1 MIDRILVKFLLSL
14 FCVTFVLICTN
25 GCTTE
30 TTPFVQNGEGELAVV
45 RLDVRAN
52 IPDNISTR
60 ALDENTIH
68 DLHILVYNS
77 LGELTGKS
85 YKTEAPYTVT
95 ARSGT
100 NCTIY
105 AIANTGNSTL
115 FDGAVAST
123 EQKLKDLT
131 TNITLWSDIIGSDYL
146 LMAGSKES
154 VTIDA
159 GESTLANG
167 MTVSR
172 LAAKVNLAIGVASGS
187 GITITNYKICSLP
200 VNSYYINRPLTTEKD
215 SIDITGETSVEP
227 NNINTTAHWT
237 NSGLID
243 AGGAISVNTTFY
255 MFENRRGVNSSIAA
269 QNQKIKANAP
279 DSATYVVINGG
290 VRGYKATWKVY
301 LGANNT
307 TNFNMKRNCSYTY
320 NITLKRNDVD
330 SRVSVELTTPAIVG
344 GNSNCY
350 MIAPGGSVSIP
361 VERANE
367 SPIAIDGSVLYNGTY
382 YQLLTEDSWT
392 GSILWQSVA
401 GLVTVSNATGTGP
414 TGSFTVTANT
424 PASNN
429 GGNAVVQ
436 IKNSANEVLWSWH
449 IWVTSYNPSSSSYT
463 INNGYR
469 DYVFMDRNLGATR
482 NDYSDTDAG
491 STGLLYQWG
500 RKDPFP
506 GVDSWIISDGADP
519 VSVFNESGAN
529 MNVLNNAQPVSVSQ
543 NFANSLRNPFV
554 FYISPSSPYDWY
566 TNSTE
571 YQNDYL
577 WNVELT
583 AAKTIFDP
591 CPAGWRVPPFHGAAG
606 IPISTDYAPW
616 RYWAHSYTT
625 TFSYSYTESSG
636 STVTY
641 GGVYSSTTYK
651 GYKFTR
657 AGVETYYPAS
667 GCRHAYDGSF
677 NAVGASGYSWSASP
691 NNMSA
696 YRLGFNSG
704 GTVAPANYWGR
715 AYGVTVRCVKDE

>member
-14 FCVTFVLICTN
+14 FCVAFVLICTN
-25 GCTTE
+25 GCTTDA
-30 TTPFVQNGEGELAVV
+30 TPYAQNGEGELAVV

-52 IPDNISTR
+52 TPDNISTR

-77 LGELTGKS
+77 SGELTGKS
-85 YKTEAPYTVT
+85 YKIEAPYTVT

-105 AIANTGNSTL
+105 AIANTGNSAL
-115 FDGAVAST
+115 FEGTVAST

-131 TNITLWSDIIGSDYL
+131 TKITLWSDLTSSDYL

-279 DSATYVVINGG
+279 DSATYVVINGEG
-290 VRGYKATWKVY
+290 SGFKATWKIY

-320 NITLKRNDVD
+320 TITLKRNDTD
-330 SRVSVELTTPAIVG
+330 SRVTVEQTIPVIVG
-344 GNSNCY
+344 GNTNCY
-350 MIAPGGSVSIP
+350 MVAPGTAVTIP

-367 SPIAIDGSVLYNGTY
+367 SPIAITGATLTNGTY
-382 YQLLTEDSWT
+382 YQILSGTTWTASLLWEST
-392 GSILWQSVA
+392 V

-414 TGSFTVTANT
+414 TGRFAVTANT
-424 PASNN
+424 PAGNN

-436 IKNSANEVLWSWH
+436 IKNSSNQVLWSWH
-449 IWVTSYNPSSSSYT
+449 IWVTGYDPNSGGTTYSRS
-463 INNGYR
+463 NGTKT
-469 DYVFMDRNLGATR
+469 YVFMDRNLGATAAAT
-482 NDYSDTDAG
+482 STATDQAAAV
-491 STGLLYQWG
+491 SGLLYQWG

-506 GVDSWIISDGADP
+506 GANSWSITAGTDP
-519 VSVFNESGAN
+519 TAVYSASGTS
-529 MNVLNNAQPVSVSQ
+529 MNVLTNVQAVPSSAVPNNLTNAI
-543 NFANSLRNPFV
+543 RNPFI
-554 FYISPSSPYDWY
+554 FYKYAASPYDWFVY
-566 TNSTE
+566 NNSS
-571 YQNDYL
+571 YQDNTL
-577 WNVELT
+577 WGGAT
-583 AAKTIFDP
+583 ISATTFATKTVFDP
-591 CPAGWRVPPFHGAAG
+591 CPAGWRVPPWTGS
-606 IPISTDYAPW
+606 ISPW
-616 RYWAHSYTT
+616 
-625 TFSYSYTESSG
+625 SG
-636 STVTY
+636 
-641 GGVYSSTTYK
+641 YSSNSFFNYSILLT
-651 GYKFTR
+651 GI
-657 AGVETYYPAS
+657 GYYPAS
-667 GCRHAYDGSF
+667 GCRNISTGAFDI
-677 NAVGASGYSWSASP
+677 VGTYGYYWSASP
-691 NNMSA
+691 NST
-696 YRLGFNSG
+696 YGYSLSFHSSG
-704 GTVAPANYWGR
+704 SVNPASINNR
-715 AYGVTVRCVKDE
+715 AVGIAVRCVRE

>member
-1 MIDRILVKFLLSL
+1 MVRYFLS
-14 FCVTFVLICTN
+14 FCVGLVLLFLS
-25 GCTTE
+25 GCSEDITVSGIETE
-30 TTPFVQNGEGELAVV
+30 IQEGELAVV

-52 IPDNISTR
+52 TPDNISTR

-85 YKTEAPYTVT
+85 YKTSAPYTVT

-172 LAAKVNLAIGVASGS
+172 LAAKVNLAVGVAAGS

-243 AGGAISVNTTFY
+243 AGGASSVNTTFY

-392 GSILWQSVA
+392 ASILWQSVA

-449 IWVTSYNPSSSSYT
+449 IWVTSYDP
-463 INNGYR
+463 NNGGTTYSR
-469 DYVFMDRNLGATR
+469 SNGAKTYVFMDRNLGATAAAT
-482 NDYSDTDAG
+482 STTTDQA
-491 STGLLYQWG
+491 SEVSGLLYQWG

-506 GVDSWIISDGADP
+506 GASSWSISNDTDP
-519 VSVFNESGAN
+519 TIVYNALGTS
-529 MNVLNNAQPVSVSQ
+529 MNVLTNVQTVSASA
-543 NFANSLRNPFV
+543 NFTNSVRNPFV
-554 FYISPSSPYDWY
+554 FYKNASSPYDWY
-566 TNSTE
+566 TNGGS
-571 YQNDYL
+571 QNNDL
-577 WNVELT
+577 WGGGTISVIAFTSKT
-583 AAKTIFDP
+583 AFDP
-591 CPAGWRVPPFHGAAG
+591 CPTGWRVPPWTGSKSPWDGYSANLFSNYSMLFTG
-606 IPISTDYAPW
+606 IGY
-616 RYWAHSYTT
+616 
-625 TFSYSYTESSG
+625 YSASG
-636 STVTY
+636 LR
-641 GGVYSSTTYK
+641 VYSTGAFYNVGSY
-651 GYKFTR
+651 GYF
-657 AGVETYYPAS
+657 
-667 GCRHAYDGSF
+667 
-677 NAVGASGYSWSASP
+677 WSASP
-691 NNMSA
+691 YSA
-696 YRLGFNSG
+696 YGYYLYFDSG
-704 GTVAPANYWGR
+704 GFVYPAYNFSR
-715 AYGVTVRCVKDE
+715 ANGFGIRCVKDD